1 MVFAVVRSAG
11 AMLGDTPPAAPPATP
26 TETAKPAPT
35 APAAPPA
42 TPTETAKPDPKPSA
56 DPVANPDPKP
66 SADPNSKADPPAK
79 AESEP
84 DAAVLAQWKKHVAQ
98 WKAIDPREVADN
110 SFCYVC
116 HANYEGEKLVKVHEA
131 EGVGCE
137 TCHGMSDKHS
147 QDEDSLVP
155 PDVIFAPA
163 KVASYCGQCHEK
175 RDLLDG
181 DESHEKFFAGQ
192 VESEKTCTSCHD
204 MKHTLKVRTRRWDKE
219 TRKIEWYDGVRMMQQ
234 PDKQQQK

>member
-1 MVFAVVRSAG
+1 MTKSRFTVRAILMAWLAVTAVRGLHGRQFGRGTSRRHSG
-11 AMLGDTPPAAPPATP
+11 GPATGCRDRDRQAGP
-26 TETAKPAPT
+26 ECRGRT
-35 APAAPPA
+35 
-42 TPTETAKPDPKPSA
+42 S
-56 DPVANPDPKP
+56 ANPNAKTDPH
-66 SADPNSKADPPAK
+66 AK
-79 AESEP
+79 SESEP
-84 DAAVLAQWKKHVAQ
+84 APAILAQWKKHVEQ
-98 WKAIDPREVADN
+98 WKAIDPREAADN

-163 KVASYCGQCHEK
+163 KVASFCGQCHEK

-181 DESHEKFFAGQ
+181 DEAHEKFFAGQ
-192 VESEKTCTSCHD
+192 VEPAKTCTGCHD
-204 MKHTLKVRTRRWDKE
+204 MKHVLKVRTRRWNKE
-219 TRKIEWYDGVRMMQQ
+219 TREIEWYDGVRMMQQ
-234 PDKQQQK
+234 HNKQQPKE

>member
-1 MVFAVVRSAG
+1 MKESRVTVRTILTAWLAVTACVVLAVVSSAKTL
-11 AMLGDTPPAAPPATP
+11 LGDTPPAAPPAVP
-26 TETAKPAPT
+26 TEN
-35 APAAPPA
+35 
-42 TPTETAKPDPKPSA
+42 AKPDPKPS
-56 DPVANPDPKP
+56 PDPKP
-66 SADPNSKADPPAK
+66 KTDLPTKAA
-79 AESEP
+79 SEP
-84 DAAVLAQWKKHVAQ
+84 DAAILAEWKKHVEQ
-98 WKAIDPREVADN
+98 WKAVDPRETADN

-175 RDLLDG
+175 RDLL
-181 DESHEKFFAGQ
+181 EP
-192 VESEKTCTSCHD
+192 EKTCTGCHD

-234 PDKQQQK
+234 QGKSQPKEK